1 MTKISRYNGN
11 LQAFG
16 SNSTGN
22 YRTVFGDVTQSD
34 TLDDNVNADYLSG
47 WEIIGITEAPS
58 KQDFNALG
66 FTLGQL
72 LAYLHQMGVAEYNAS
87 QEYHSDSV
95 CSYDGTLYIS
105 LTDNNT
111 GNTPDSSPSN
121 WTDIMTSASMSALYY
136 TKAQLDAGQLDNRY
150 YTETEVDGL
159 FTAHGAAADPHSGY
173 MLESNI
179 GVGANN
185 YLQLN
190 GSSQIPAVSGALLT
204 NINASNISSGTID
217 IDRLPQGALER
228 LTIVADQTA
237 RYALTVNDVQNGD
250 TVKQTDTGEMWYV
263 KDDANLNNSSG
274 YEVYNAGSA
283 TSVPWAGITGKPD
296 LFDGYVGG
304 YDNRVVRSDGAGGF
318 TLQESLVTIDDS
330 GNMSGVGTLSAT
342 SFSGSG
348 ASITGIDA
356 DNVVFDPT
364 PDISSTDAQ
373 AAIEELYTYID
384 DNATDIYNHANAA
397 DPHTQYLLESALTKA
412 AIDALEVDAGTL
424 DDIDSTQ
431 FLRSDQSDTMVG
443 TLSIQAA
450 NTQLK
455 LFESGY
461 GDANDYY
468 AISHDENTFKLQ
480 WHDNSVPNTSAIF
493 SITNAGN
500 MACDGTLTVAGAS
513 GTINSNTIYH
523 AGNLTA
529 SVINALTDTHD
540 DITATSEGVAASIST
555 QTTFVTTNGDSDLD
569 NVTLADGTE
578 GQVKHIVCV
587 AEGNAADTWKITP
600 ANMVG
605 GTQITFA
612 GVGDGCTL
620 VMYSTGWVVSGNNGG
635 TIS

>member
-1 MTKISRYNGN
+1 MAKISRYNGN

-150 YTETEVDGL
+150 YTETEVDNL
-159 FTAHGAAADPHSGY
+159 FTAHGADADPHSGY

-263 KDDANLNNSSG
+263 KDDTNLNNSSG

-304 YDNRVVRSDGAGGF
+304 ADNRVVRSDGAGGY

-384 DNATDIYNHANAA
+384 DNATDIYNHINAA
-397 DPHTQYLLESALTKA
+397 DPHPLYLLESAFTKA

-424 DDIDSTQ
+424 DDHDSTY
-431 FLRSDQSDTMVG
+431 FATDSLTCHLAGSETVTGSKTFSNFTYFSNNKGIYWRNPGNTAWRAGIVLDGSD
-443 TLSIQAA
+443 I
-450 NTQLK
+450 LK
-455 LFESGY
+455 IGDVSVATNILGSG
-461 GDANDYY
+461 NL
-468 AISHDENTFKLQ
+468 TF
-480 WHDNSVPNTSAIF
+480 
-493 SITNAGN
+493 
-500 MACDGTLTVAGAS
+500 
-513 GTINSNTIYH
+513 NSNTIYH

-605 GTQITFA
+605 GTQITFS

-620 VMYSTGWVVSGNNGG
+620 VMYSAGWVVSGNNGG